1 MSIIFS
7 VQNCL
12 RKLIDTNISFQLGR
26 HARTNCNF
34 HTWQLILEA
43 HYLLS
48 QYLSIDR
55 HRQHQQIQDLFLSSP
70 SRLSG
75 AGTPSGGSGGGGFGG
90 YKSGGVTTPGS
101 VPSLRLTGVSDGPP
115 PSVDS
120 PASITPSPLPTPH
133 SQPSS
138 VPHHGKEGGICFC
151 YIIY

>member
-1 MSIIFS
+1 MEMT
-7 VQNCL
+7 
-12 RKLIDTNISFQLGR
+12 KLDKQGHKSHPLL
-26 HARTNCNF
+26 F
-34 HTWQLILEA
+34 HL
-43 HYLLS
+43 
-48 QYLSIDR
+48 
-55 HRQHQQIQDLFLSSP
+55 

-138 VPHHGKEGGICFC
+138 VPHHGMDTSAAPFILYTNKTVISE
-151 YIIY
+151 